1 MMKKVSLHKTDIDIA
16 LEYYEDDL
24 ELIQSRLE
32 KSKRNYKFLK
42 RVNQNCCELINTNN
56 LLNKLSM
63 EERYNY
69 LLLAKNA
76 CLAWFML
83 KAVAGDEVLV
93 NIDNTDGVILK
104 AEEGDNFSGAEWIH
118 TFSMAMILR
127 DNEAIKYLYNTDISS
142 VKPVND
148 KDHVHI
154 GYLHFKLLYSMGLDE
169 KPDMNLFN
177 DMETIVLNNMN
188 SYYMPDVAEFPY
200 PNYFFN
206 FNRALILKAIIDN
219 DQEAFTK
226 YLFEGVTY
234 HKMFWGRKEG
244 LNKGEAHLC
253 EDPQGFISWSHTAL
267 AAMAYDRG
275 LKIEVDSDYIPMWM
289 IEGNW
294 KNNM

>member
-1 MMKKVSLHKTDIDIA
+1 MHSFNADSIEWYLTSRKKRVDKLILKSGTNYKHLNTLCEESLRAFVVSNTLKQNEHKQFYFNIGSKVAMLLPKIKSDPEKETVINLVNKENITFKVNEDDTLKSVEWLRAWYIATVLRDKNAIADIYNIDI
-16 LEYYEDDL
+16 
-24 ELIQSRLE
+24 S
-32 KSKRNYKFLK
+32 N
-42 RVNQNCCELINTNN
+42 
-56 LLNKLSM
+56 
-63 EERYNY
+63 
-69 LLLAKNA
+69 
-76 CLAWFML
+76 
-83 KAVAGDEVLV
+83 
-93 NIDNTDGVILK
+93 
-104 AEEGDNFSGAEWIH
+104 
-118 TFSMAMILR
+118 
-127 DNEAIKYLYNTDISS
+127 

-148 KDHVHI
+148 KDHLRI
-154 GYLHFKLLYSMGLDE
+154 GYLYFKLLYSLGLDE

-177 DMETIVLNNMN
+177 EMEAIVLKNMN

-226 YLFEGVTY
+226 HMFEGVTY